1 MINKNEV
8 ARFLSDIINEG
19 IGLSPLN
26 RLQRIEYLERLHEFI
41 NNEGAFNSYLE
52 DNRIVIETFI
62 HDPILAVDLEN
73 ESIFF
78 IPISDSDWLDPLLT
92 VLRFV
97 RIAEIEETYKEEL
110 TKKEIEEANKQ
121 FDWI

>member
-8 ARFLSDIINEG
+8 AKFLSNVINEG

-26 RLQRIEYLERLHEFI
+26 GIQRIEYLEKLHEFI

-62 HDPILAVDLEN
+62 HDPILAVDLGN
-73 ESIFF
+73 KSIFF
-78 IPISDSDWLDPLLT
+78 IPISDSDWFDPLLT
-92 VLRFV
+92 VLRFI
-97 RIAEIEETYKEEL
+97 RITEM
-110 TKKEIEEANKQ
+110 EEAHKEKLRKKDTEQDNKE
-121 FDWI
+121 FEWI

>member
-8 ARFLSDIINEG
+8 AKFLSNVINEG

-26 RLQRIEYLERLHEFI
+26 GIQRIEYLEKLHEFI

-97 RIAEIEETYKEEL
+97 RIAEIEEIYKEEL

>member
-8 ARFLSDIINEG
+8 AKFLSNVINEG
-19 IGLSPLN
+19 IGLSPLDGI
-26 RLQRIEYLERLHEFI
+26 QRIEYLERLHEFI

-97 RIAEIEETYKEEL
+97 RIAEIQETYKEEL

>member
-26 RLQRIEYLERLHEFI
+26 RLQRIEYLEKLHEFI

-73 ESIFF
+73 KSIFF

-97 RIAEIEETYKEEL
+97 RITEVEKIHKEEL
-110 TKKEIEEANKQ
+110 RKKDIKEANKE
-121 FDWI
+121 FEWI

>member
-8 ARFLSDIINEG
+8 AKFLSNVINEG

-26 RLQRIEYLERLHEFI
+26 GIQRIEYLERLHEFI

>member
-8 ARFLSDIINEG
+8 ADFLSKIINEG

-26 RLQRIEYLERLHEFI
+26 EPQRIEYLEKLHEFI

-62 HDPILAVDLEN
+62 HDPILAVDLGN
-73 ESIFF
+73 KSIFF
-78 IPISDSDWLDPLLT
+78 IPISDSDWFDPLLT
-92 VLRFV
+92 VLRFI
-97 RIAEIEETYKEEL
+97 RITEM
-110 TKKEIEEANKQ
+110 EEAHKEKLRKKDTEQDNKE
-121 FDWI
+121 FEWI